1 MPRLLGIDYG
11 RKRVGIAISD
21 ELQILSSPL
30 TVLINNAS
38 LPAELK
44 KICDDN
50 AVVKIVIGFPYSEKY
65 KEASQEVIA
74 FSKEIRE
81 YTGLA
86 VDFQNEENSTVYS
99 LSLLKSMG
107 VNEKKIKSVLDKF
120 AAQKI
125 LEDYIKNSPKAKDGV

>member
-11 RKRVGIAISD
+11 GKRVGIAISD

-38 LPAELK
+38 LPSELK
-44 KICDDN
+44 KICKDN
-50 AVVKIVIGFPYSEKY
+50 AVEKIVIGFPYSEKY
-65 KEASQEVIA
+65 KEASLEVTA
-74 FSKEIRE
+74 FSEKIKQ

-107 VNEKKIKSVLDKF
+107 INEKKIKSVIDKF

-125 LEDYIKNSPKAKDGV
+125 LEDYIKNNPKA